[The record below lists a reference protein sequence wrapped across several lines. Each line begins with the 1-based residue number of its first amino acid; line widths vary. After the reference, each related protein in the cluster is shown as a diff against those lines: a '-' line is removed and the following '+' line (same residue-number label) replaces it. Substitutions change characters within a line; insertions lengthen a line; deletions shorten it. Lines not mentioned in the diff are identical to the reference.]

1 MYTLEKRTQIYSD
14 LYTKISK
21 ATIEVK
27 DANGN
32 FVKPVITK
40 NADELFEEIAQ
51 QVTSKV
57 LTRFMWAISH
67 KTDALPTVLFNIRR
81 SKHGFVIQRAHSG
94 FYNDKREHIVGTALV
109 PFIMEAMR
117 QYKPQYSRTKP
128 AVPAEETSAID
139 RGPFP
144 YVHDMNDDEL
154 TALAAAVDAEFRSR
168 AERREKQAKLQQVLE
183 LAEMSRDELKELL
196 SI

>member
-1 MYTLEKRTQIYSD
+1 MYTLEKRMQIYSD

-67 KTDALPTVLFNIRR
+67 KTDVLPTVLFNIRR
-81 SKHGFVIQRAHSG
+81 SKHGFV
-94 FYNDKREHIVGTALV
+94 GTALV
-109 PFIMEAMR
+109 PFIIEAMR

-128 AVPAEETSAID
+128 TVPAEQIGATD
-139 RGPFP
+139 RNPFA
-144 YVHDMNDDEL
+144 YVHEMNDDEL

-196 SI
+196 NI